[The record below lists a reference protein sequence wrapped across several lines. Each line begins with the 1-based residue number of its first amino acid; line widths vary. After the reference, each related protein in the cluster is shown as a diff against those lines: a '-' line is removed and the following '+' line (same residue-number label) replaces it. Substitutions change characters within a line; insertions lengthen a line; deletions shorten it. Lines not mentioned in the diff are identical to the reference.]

1 MDFTKKQYFYNVKN
15 PVWFVV
21 RPLVYNSTSSRFPPN
36 ISISKII
43 KNMTIER
50 WNPSYPYDQF
60 YKSCAPSFCI
70 YSKRVHIKTIAELR
84 DFGSDVDQ
92 LTARRLGQ
100 WATRL
105 YIVLFL
111 VTLIS
116 IMFYN
121 IGRETYTKMFDQPS
135 LNLTKELYEQYGDK
149 LKCPCSSIA
158 STYERFVKIEPV
170 FHEICSSPFASEE
183 GRFNLTAN
191 LISKLSMDS
200 EKRPLSNYTLKDYR
214 RFLSAHLQFLQGLCQ
229 LSKQAANISIQGFL
243 SSLFSMIE
251 VLSEENFGIQLNSI
265 IQHKELNSSTIL
277 TDLLSL
283 MQSIY
288 HGNAIISLYG
298 TNFEYVAPWD
308 DINGAYLPIQALI
321 YDDECSCGLHMNCTT
336 QAHFIESNPSKNIS
350 IQGLKI
356 GCTPSESFRAST
368 LECFYNQ
375 SCIDLIQQFANK
387 PSRFNLTNPFKSL
400 STNNSRF
407 PINTTIDKLINSL
420 FIEELKTTISYSS
433 YFEQCFPLSCSYT
446 YIRQSSFLSIMTH
459 LFGLQGGLAI
469 VFDWICPKIVHFV
482 FIVYRYRKR
491 HINTI
496 QPTDLAGNGTIEHI
510 NTNTQTSPSNSE
522 LTTTNTTT
530 PYIFFNFIRLIIDI
544 NSSLEQMSFD
554 QLDIISR
561 SS

>member
-1 MDFTKKQYFYNVKN
+1 MLSTLECYYSHSDCLPILIDVTKKQYFYNVKN

-50 WNPSYPYDQF
+50 WNPAYPYDQF
-60 YKSCAPSFCI
+60 YKSCAPSFCT
-70 YSKRVHIKTIAELR
+70 YSKRVHIKTIAEFR

-92 LTARRLGQ
+92 LTAKRLGQ

-121 IGRETYTKMFDQPS
+121 IGREAYTKMFDQPS
-135 LNLTKELYEQYGDK
+135 LNSTKQLYEQYGNE

-170 FHEICSSPFASEE
+170 FHEMCSSPFTSEE

-229 LSKQAANISIQGFL
+229 LSNQATKISIQGFL
-243 SSLFSMIE
+243 SLLFSMIE

-283 MQSIY
+283 IRGIY

-298 TNFEYVAPWD
+298 TNFEYIHPD
-308 DINGAYLPIQALI
+308 RELNGVYLPTQALI

-336 QAHFIESNPSKNIS
+336 PANFIEANPSTNIS

-375 SCIDLIQQFANK
+375 SCIDLIQQFASK

-420 FIEELKTTISYSS
+420 FIKELKTTISYLS
-433 YFEQCFPLSCSYT
+433 YFEQCFPLLCSYT

-459 LFGLQGGLAI
+459 LFGLQG
-469 VFDWICPKIVHFV
+469 
-482 FIVYRYRKR
+482 VYRYRKK

-496 QPTDLAGNGTIEHI
+496 QPTDLADTGTTENI

-522 LTTTNTTT
+522 LTTTNTTP
-530 PYIFFNFIRLIIDI
+530 PYVFFNFICMIIYI
-544 NSSLEQMSFD
+544 YSSLEQMLSD